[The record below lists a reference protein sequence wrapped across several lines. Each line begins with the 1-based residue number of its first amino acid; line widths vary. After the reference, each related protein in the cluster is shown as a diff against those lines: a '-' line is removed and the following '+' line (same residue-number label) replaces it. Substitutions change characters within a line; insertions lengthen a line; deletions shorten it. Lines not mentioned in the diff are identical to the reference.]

1 MEQINIRGRNYNSIQ
16 KKRASDSL
24 YECVDCEGC
33 IYEDIC
39 RKYEEMDF
47 KKKVK
52 TLKEGE

>member
-1 MEQINIRGRNYNSIQ
+1 MNQLNIRGRNYPL
-16 KKRASDSL
+16 KKKASDSL
-24 YECVDCEGC
+24 YECIDCEGC